1 MLAIDRERFRAHA
14 RCRAV
19 DLPRVYGCS
28 SVSGSVTGHAATP
41 EQRSGWL
48 SLQRK
53 VAEILGRSWKS
64 STREQTERCSAP
76 DDLQLT
82 GYEAFWLKAELLEA
96 LRAALEAAFANR
108 GWEQWGRRDQK

>member
-1 MLAIDRERFRAHA
+1 MKIIPWLRNRD
-14 RCRAV
+14 
-19 DLPRVYGCS
+19 S
-28 SVSGSVTGHAATP
+28 HAATP
-41 EQRSGWL
+41 EQRRAWL

-82 GYEAFWLKAELLEA
+82 GYEAFWLKAEMLVA
-96 LRAALEAAFANR
+96 LRAALEAALANR
-108 GWEQWGRRDQK
+108 VWEHWGRPEQKGSRAPRF